1 MGAFDG
7 ERAVVT
13 GAAGGVG
20 RALCGMLA
28 TEGAG
33 LALVGRTDESLDAVA
48 DLVERSGSPPDRYA
62 GDLSS
67 DADLERLG
75 RTLSRD
81 LDGVDV
87 VIHCAGV
94 YARGP
99 VADTPL
105 DELDRQ
111 YRVNARAA
119 YALTRVLLPALRKVR
134 GQVVFVNSSVGV
146 RASGGVAAYA
156 ASKHALRALADGLR
170 DEVNADGVRVTTI
183 FLGRTA
189 SPMQERVHE
198 LEGRPYRPGRLIQ
211 PEDVAEA
218 VKGLLT
224 LPRTAEATD
233 LHLRPM
239 AAPE

>member
-1 MGAFDG
+1 MGAFEGD
-7 ERAVVT
+7 RAVVT

-28 TEGAG
+28 TEGAE
-33 LALVGRTDESLDAVA
+33 LELVGRTDESLDSVA
-48 DLVERSGSPPDRYA
+48 ALMDPSGSPPERYA
-62 GDLSS
+62 GDLAK
-67 DADLERLG
+67 DTDLERLG
-75 RTLSRD
+75 SDLSRD
-81 LDGVDV
+81 LDGLDV
-87 VIHCAGV
+87 LIHCAGV

-99 VADTPL
+99 IADTSL

-111 YRVNARAA
+111 YRVNVRAA
-119 YALTRVLLPALRKVR
+119 YALTRSLLPELRKAR
-134 GQVVFVNSSVGV
+134 GQVVFVNSSMGV

-156 ASKHALRALADGLR
+156 ASKHALRAVADALR
-170 DEVNADGVRVTTI
+170 DEVNADGVRVATI

-239 AAPE
+239 ASPN